1 MPNYKEKIA
10 EFENN
15 FSTVIDK
22 SVRDLSMAF
31 DNLYLDK
38 NAKEIPP
45 TIKLAEALLSGEH
58 NISTKMQIHYDIANA
73 YHDLRMIEG
82 VYSERYLE
90 KELYHLRCALD
101 MYETN
106 YYDADSDSAEVK
118 VAQYIAM
125 RSYTNLGNAY
135 RALGRHI
142 VAIDCFQDAL
152 LISNDFA
159 MASLNL
165 SFLLFR
171 CAPLQI
177 KRYEQSYYA
186 RFIAMG
192 VEFKVIAECKRY
204 SSPVSREKVAVL
216 ADKVKSLGA
225 HKGIM
230 ISTCGFQS
238 GAYEYAKKHGIALL
252 QVINRNVM
260 HIMNAATPETEEQK
274 QKLHLMLDW
283 YNRMPKYYA
292 KEYATMDF
300 PDKTIYPS
308 PKMLEAIRREFVLAH
323 KDILPR

>member
-10 EFENN
+10 EFENIS
-15 FSTVIDK
+15 STVIDK

-177 KRYEQSYYA
+177 KRYEQSYYHHA
-186 RFIAMG
+186 CYYYYKQTERCKINLEDQDYLEGLKSNISLIDSA
-192 VEFKVIAECKRY
+192 KV
-204 SSPVSREKVAVL
+204 
-216 ADKVKSLGA
+216 
-225 HKGIM
+225 
-230 ISTCGFQS
+230 
-238 GAYEYAKKHGIALL
+238 
-252 QVINRNVM
+252 
-260 HIMNAATPETEEQK
+260 
-274 QKLHLMLDW
+274 
-283 YNRMPKYYA
+283 
-292 KEYATMDF
+292 
-300 PDKTIYPS
+300 
-308 PKMLEAIRREFVLAH
+308 
-323 KDILPR
+323 

>member
-1 MPNYKEKIA
+1 MGAINPYREFVASISPT
-10 EFENN
+10 EFEE
-15 FSTVIDK
+15 
-22 SVRDLSMAF
+22 LC
-31 DNLYLDK
+31 L
-38 NAKEIPP
+38 EIL
-45 TIKLAEALLSGEH
+45 KGYAEAEHLSDFSIQH
-58 NISTKMQIHYDIANA
+58 NVSIPADDGTYQID
-73 YHDLRMIEG
+73 
-82 VYSERYLE
+82 V
-90 KELYHLRCALD
+90 
-101 MYETN
+101 
-106 YYDADSDSAEVK
+106 
-118 VAQYIAM
+118 
-125 RSYTNLGNAY
+125 
-135 RALGRHI
+135 
-142 VAIDCFQDAL
+142 
-152 LISNDFA
+152 
-159 MASLNL
+159 
-165 SFLLFR
+165 
-171 CAPLQI
+171 
-177 KRYEQSYYA
+177 YA

-323 KDILPR
+323 NPLGHFVSSRFGSLILGLMFSISPATINFLRHGIKKTSQQTGQQWETSFLFGILENAPTVSSDSAILKT